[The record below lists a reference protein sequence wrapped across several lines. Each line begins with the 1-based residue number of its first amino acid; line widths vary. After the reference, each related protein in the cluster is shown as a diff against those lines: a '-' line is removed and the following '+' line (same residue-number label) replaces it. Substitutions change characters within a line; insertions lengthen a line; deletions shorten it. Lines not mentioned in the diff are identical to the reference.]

1 MNNISLEIIEKDPE
15 RVKRVTIREEKN
27 TIRIIPPEG
36 KGNPLIPKQENINN
50 LSSVSNNLSSVS
62 NNLFVKRTVDQ
73 RHSAQPRFYPRSAP
87 FMMNFNRNIGM
98 MPMRFK

>member
-15 RVKRVTIREEKN
+15 MVKRVTIREEKN

-36 KGNPLIPKQENINN
+36 KGNPLIQKQENIN
-50 LSSVSNNLSSVS
+50 LSSVSNNQ
-62 NNLFVKRTVDQ
+62 FVKRTVEQ
-73 RHSAQPRFYPRSAP
+73 RHSVQPRFYPRSAP

>member
-15 RVKRVTIREEKN
+15 MVKRVTIREEKN

-36 KGNPLIPKQENINN
+36 KGNPLIKKQENINN
-50 LSSVSNNLSSVS
+50 LSSVSNNQ
-62 NNLFVKRTVDQ
+62 FVKRTVEQ
-73 RHSAQPRFYPRSAP
+73 RHSVQPRFYPRSAP